1 MNFSGEDYFVEAKKR
16 GVFVS
21 DVKPSTTP
29 ILNEFGKVERNVPTL
44 FVSAVLKDSAG
55 VFAGVVVLRVD
66 TMELNKLMRSV
77 EIGESG
83 ETYLINSDGVFITES
98 RFVIE
103 LKRTGM
109 IKDRAALELKGINPK
124 SGRLTKGIAE
134 CLGGVEGYDDMG
146 YPDYRGVPVLGTWC
160 WIPEYE
166 WGVIVEIDLDEAFRK
181 SSAFWGIKQYF

>member
-1 MNFSGEDYFVEAKKR
+1 M
-16 GVFVS
+16 S
-21 DVKPSTTP
+21 DVKPSATP

-44 FVSAVLKDSAG
+44 FVSAVIKDNDGA
-55 VFAGVVVLRVD
+55 FAGIVVFRVD
-66 TMELNKLMRSV
+66 TMELNKLMQSM

-83 ETYLINSDGVFITES
+83 ETYLINSDGVLITES

-103 LKRTGM
+103 LKRKEM
-109 IKDRAALELKGINPK
+109 IKTRTALELKGISPK
-124 SGRLTKGIAE
+124 SGRLTKGVSE
-134 CLGGVEGYDDMG
+134 CLSGSEGYDVTG
-146 YPDYRGVPVLGTWC
+146 YPDYRGIPVIGTWC